1 MTGRKVLQVDWV
13 PGSDQLR
20 GRCHCGAESVADD
33 PVAMW
38 KWLLDHP
45 NHWPDHQNHPSFVRR
60 EAP

>member
-20 GRCHCGAESVADD
+20 GRCHCGAEAVADD

-38 KWLLDHP
+38 QWLLAHP
-45 NHWPDHQNHPSFVRR
+45 NHPFPVR
-60 EAP
+60 EADA